1 MNLINKILDYIKQQP
16 ERDREIMFFV
26 SSFITILLVGI
37 IWFNSFQKNLYAL
50 LNPEEDFKKSFA
62 ATESVQIPSLFG
74 FMAQSFLNIKD
85 SISIFFNNEEENNQN
100 IENNNG
106 ANLLKRKDQNQVYVL
121 PLPDYK

>member
-1 MNLINKILDYIKQQP
+1 
-16 ERDREIMFFV
+16 
-26 SSFITILLVGI
+26 
-37 IWFNSFQKNLYAL
+37 
-50 LNPEEDFKKSFA
+50 
-62 ATESVQIPSLFG
+62 
-74 FMAQSFLNIKD
+74 MAQSFLNIKD